1 MKRATFAILFFIRR
15 TSKLKN
21 SESPI
26 FVRITINGKRADI
39 SLKRSIDAKLWN
51 TDKNCV
57 KGNNRSA
64 KEINHHID
72 NVRSRLLSIANEL
85 ENNEQLTCSNL
96 KNHFLGK
103 TNKRTILKTFADH
116 NQQCEK
122 LIGIDMAEGTVERYR
137 TSYKHTEEFIKHNY
151 KTDDMP
157 LSEINHQF
165 IKDYEFYLKTERK
178 CAHNTTVKY
187 LKNFN
192 KIIRLALANEWMKSD
207 PFSKIKYKLDKVDK
221 EYLTDE
227 ELQRLMDKH
236 FSIDR
241 LEQIKDVFLFCC
253 FTGLAFSDVK
263 SLAPNDIVLGIDGK
277 KWIKKRRQKTKIEFD
292 VPLFEI
298 PLSILKKH
306 ENHPVCSLQQKLLPV
321 PSNQKLN
328 GYLKEIS
335 DLCGIKKNL
344 SSHSARHTF
353 ATTVTLGNGLNLK
366 SISGMMGHSSTKM
379 TEKYARSN
387 EQLICKETSKLDGK
401 YKAS

>member
-1 MKRATFAILFFIRR
+1 MKRATFAILFYIRR

-21 SESPI
+21 DESRI

-64 KEINHHID
+64 KEINHYID

-96 KNHFLGK
+96 KNHFLRK
-103 TNKRTILKTFADH
+103 TNKRTILKIFADH

-137 TSYKHTEEFIKHNY
+137 TSYKHTKEFIKHHY
-151 KTDDMP
+151 KADDMP

-165 IKDYEFYLKTERK
+165 INDYEFYLKTVRK
-178 CAHNTTVKY
+178 CAHNTTIKY

-207 PFSKIKYKLDKVDK
+207 PFSKIKYKLDKIDK

-227 ELQRLMDKH
+227 ELQQLMDKH
-236 FSIDR
+236 FEIPR
-241 LEQIKDVFLFCC
+241 LRQIKDVFLFCC

-263 SLAPNDIVLGIDGK
+263 SLAPDDIVLGIDGK

-298 PLSILKKH
+298 PLSILKKY
-306 ENHPVCSLQQKLLPV
+306 ENHPVCSLQQKLLPF
-321 PSNQKLN
+321 PAT
-328 GYLKEIS
+328 
-335 DLCGIKKNL
+335 KN
-344 SSHSARHTF
+344 
-353 ATTVTLGNGLNLK
+353 
-366 SISGMMGHSSTKM
+366 
-379 TEKYARSN
+379 
-387 EQLICKETSKLDGK
+387 
-401 YKAS
+401 

>member
-21 SESPI
+21 GESPL

-39 SLKRSIDAKLWN
+39 SLKRSIDSKLWN
-51 TDKNCV
+51 TNKNNA

-72 NVRSRLLSIANEL
+72 SVRSRLLSIANEL
-85 ENNEQLTCSNL
+85 ENNEELTCSNL

-103 TNKRTILKTFADH
+103 TNKSTNLRIFADH

-137 TSYKHTEEFIKHNY
+137 TSYKHTKEFIKQHY

-165 IKDYEFYLKTERK
+165 IKDYEFYLKTLRK

-227 ELQRLMDKH
+227 ELQLLMDKH
-236 FSIDR
+236 LSIGR
-241 LEQIKDVFLFCC
+241 QEQIKDVFLFCC
-253 FTGLAFSDVK
+253 FTGLAFSDIK
-263 SLAPNDIVLGIDGK
+263 SLAPDDIVLGIDGK

-298 PLSILKKH
+298 PLSILKKY
-306 ENHPVCSLQQKLLPV
+306 E
-321 PSNQKLN
+321 
-328 GYLKEIS
+328 
-335 DLCGIKKNL
+335 
-344 SSHSARHTF
+344 
-353 ATTVTLGNGLNLK
+353 NGL
-366 SISGMMGHSSTKM
+366 
-379 TEKYARSN
+379 
-387 EQLICKETSKLDGK
+387 
-401 YKAS
+401 